1 MTEQAPVGPT
11 TLRAYES
18 VGACKG
24 ARTRVRAQ
32 PRACVESTKV
42 PGEAAWISRQSSA
55 VNWEARRW
63 HARAASPQS
72 VTEFS
77 SRSREDIA
85 GSAVGGSRMN
95 KESNDGRSPCRFQ
108 AITESVSNR
117 EARDRQCSM
126 AGALKLHARRRSATR
141 FVPTVFVMVSSRSA
155 SRSVKR
161 LMPSEGTRASE
172 QRSGCADSG
181 ATPSISL
188 CRERFTPTKY
198 SRRGHRSS
206 SRWISSCCGL
216 VVSVSS
222 RIQDTR

>member
-1 MTEQAPVGPT
+1 M
-11 TLRAYES
+11 RA
-18 VGACKG
+18 
-24 ARTRVRAQ
+24 RVRAQ

-77 SRSREDIA
+77 SRSREHIA

-141 FVPTVFVMVSSRSA
+141 FVPTVFVMVSSRLA

-188 CRERFTPTKY
+188 CRERFTPTKD